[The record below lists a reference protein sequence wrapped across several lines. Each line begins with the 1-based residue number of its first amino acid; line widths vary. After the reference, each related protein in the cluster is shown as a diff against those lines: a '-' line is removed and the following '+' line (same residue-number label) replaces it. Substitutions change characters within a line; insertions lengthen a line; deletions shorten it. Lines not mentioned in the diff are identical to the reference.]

1 MFLKYLFF
9 SAFQKCLGTSVSTG
23 RERETCSFIGDEVL
37 DACIKRRFRFLVWLL
52 QSLIL
57 KPDFPGETQRL
68 FLLLCNCSVLKVYFH
83 QNFHSEAAN
92 LFLIKRCQNGYV
104 TEKIRVWW
112 INLTGKFL
120 AKYNNVCVKYQKKW
134 YIFPPM
140 KGQFHIK
147 LVQELK
153 QIISGSDFFL
163 FKSWD

>member
-1 MFLKYLFF
+1 MPGFF
-9 SAFQKCLGTSVSTG
+9 CILKCLGTSVSTG
-23 RERETCSFIGDEVL
+23 REGETCSFIADGAL
-37 DACIKRRFRFLVWLL
+37 DAYVKRRFRFLVRLL

-57 KPDFPGETQRL
+57 KPDLPGETQGL
-68 FLLLCNCSVLKVYFH
+68 FLLLCNCSVLMKVYFH

-120 AKYNNVCVKYQKKW
+120 TKSNNVCMKYQEKW

-140 KGQFHIK
+140 KGQFDMK

-153 QIISGSDFFL
+153 QIISGSDFF
-163 FKSWD
+163 FPFF